1 MTGTKKVTMET
12 NKVQVK
18 LFATER
24 LEESL
29 ESYIPVFHRWIREE
43 LVADELLIDVADYTH
58 VPKGIGVVLIG
69 HGADYSIDQGDGR
82 PGLLFSRKRALPE
95 GKGLV
100 SDALARALDAA
111 RLIESDSEAKGPRG
125 FSSTEILFRFVDRLH
140 LKNDDECF
148 ANVRP
153 ALEAALA
160 GQFPNAR
167 FTLVRE
173 GEAREPLTVRARA

>member
-1 MTGTKKVTMET
+1 MET

-24 LEESL
+24 LDESL

-43 LVADELLIDVADYTH
+43 VVADELLIDVADYTH

-69 HGADYSIDQGDGR
+69 HGADYAIDQSEGR
-82 PGLLFSRKRALPE
+82 PGLLFNRKRALPE
-95 GKGLV
+95 GKELV

-111 RLIESDSEAKGPRG
+111 RLIESDSEATGPRG
-125 FSSTEILFRFVDRLH
+125 FSSTEILFRFVDRLY
-140 LKNDDECF
+140 LKNDDESL
-148 ANVRP
+148 ARVRP

-160 GQFPNAR
+160 KHFPDAK
-167 FTLVRE
+167 FTLERE
-173 GEAREPLTVRARA
+173 GEAREPLTVRARS